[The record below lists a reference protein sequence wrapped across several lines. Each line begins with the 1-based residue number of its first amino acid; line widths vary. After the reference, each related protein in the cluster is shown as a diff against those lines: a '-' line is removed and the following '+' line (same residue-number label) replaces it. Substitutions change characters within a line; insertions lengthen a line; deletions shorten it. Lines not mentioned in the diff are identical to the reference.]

1 MQTWALSL
9 HNGSE
14 GPFIPAFVHS
24 TSLSTYF
31 ARGLWLSCFPQPIG
45 VRRPGSHL
53 PLLKSPWE
61 PEQPPVSC
69 PKTGAPEHSRFP
81 FGATRSFQTP
91 DGWPGRLLGPASLP
105 SCSQGLSCPPGC
117 CHLRT
122 SQANSPSQLAGTGL
136 RRGPGG
142 PAAPTLGPGRPGLA
156 FAPPPELSSQ
166 GRPFL
171 SLLPWGCA
179 SSLSP
184 QPGIPGFLTPLG
196 PGRGPQCSP
205 LECESQTRAC
215 YCEMKAF
222 HHLPVR
228 VFAS

>member
-1 MQTWALSL
+1 MAWALSL
-9 HNGSE
+9 RNCSE
-14 GPFIPAFVHS
+14 GPFVPAFVHS

-31 ARGLWLSCFPQPIG
+31 TWGLWLGCPQPIG

-69 PKTGAPEHSRFP
+69 PKTGAPEHSHFP
-81 FGATRSFQTP
+81 FGATHSFQTP

-136 RRGPGG
+136 RRGPAS

-156 FAPPPELSSQ
+156 FAPPP
-166 GRPFL
+166 RA
-171 SLLPWGCA
+171 LLPGTT
-179 SSLSP
+179 LLVP
-184 QPGIPGFLTPLG
+184 PPLG
-196 PGRGPQCSP
+196 VCLLSVPPTGHPWISDTPGTWEGATMFP
-205 LECESQTRAC
+205 LR
-215 YCEMKAF
+215 M
-222 HHLPVR
+222 
-228 VFAS
+228 